1 VTQRKVAE
9 CFVILVRHASR
20 ERRWDKPEAE
30 HKIRNEQPYARAIS
44 DFKTEGEPLAYA
56 LAGRLC
62 DELKD
67 QRQSFEVRS
76 IIHGE
81 HLAAR
86 QTAETFEEVLRK
98 RELLHGERRCQP
110 WLTPEKH
117 TQCEIMIGVRRI
129 IGQARVIR
137 NRSPNP
143 QPKPVCIFIGH
154 QPYLT
159 RIARDLL
166 HGALPGDSLPLGP
179 SEAACL
185 RLDDKRY
192 LWWLLTEKS
201 PDLLTELKDKI
212 KSKYDVAKFFLGA
225 FVVNTGLILNA
236 GLWGPDWL
244 LRNTL
249 LVDKLLAG
257 LAAIAALVSL
267 ALTAATLFSYDRL
280 MMPESFWSDSS
291 ERIEDSQRQASRPPG
306 WNVSRPPSQAVVVL
320 FYEMVHVW
328 KVFFVPAI
336 ISAFLAVGLLVVAL
350 AHRGVSTP
358 LRDGRPEPLASPW
371 DLLIAF
377 LIMAMLAFLIPAL
390 WYDIKKPRLGVDD

>member
-1 VTQRKVAE
+1 MTQRKVAE
-9 CFVILVRHASR
+9 CYVVLVRHASR
-20 ERRWDKPEAE
+20 ERRWDKREAE
-30 HKIRNEQPYARAIS
+30 HKIRNEQRYARAIS

-67 QRQSFEVRS
+67 QRQSFEVRN
-76 IIHGE
+76 IVYGE

-98 RELLHGERRCQP
+98 RELLKGERRCQP
-110 WLTPEKH
+110 WLTPKKH
-117 TQCEIMIGVRRI
+117 TQHEIMVGVRKI
-129 IGQARVIR
+129 IEQTRVIR
-137 NRSPNP
+137 NRSANL

-185 RLDDKRY
+185 RLGDKQY

-201 PDLLTELKDKI
+201 TDLLTELKDKI
-212 KSKYDVAKFFLGA
+212 KSKYDGAKFFLGA

-236 GLWGPDWL
+236 GLWGSDGL
-244 LRNTL
+244 LRNAL
-249 LVDKLLAG
+249 LIDKLLAG
-257 LAAIAALVSL
+257 LAIIATLVSL

-280 MMPESFWSDSS
+280 MMPENFWSDSS
-291 ERIEDSQRQASRPPG
+291 EQGNESQCNAARPAK

-320 FYEMVHVW
+320 FYEMIHVW

-336 ISAFLAVGLLVVAL
+336 ISAFLAVGLLVVVL
-350 AHRGVSTP
+350 AHRGVGTP
-358 LRDGRPEPLASPW
+358 LRGGRPEPLASSW
-371 DLLIAF
+371 DLLVAL
-377 LIMAMLAFLIPAL
+377 LIMAMLAFLIPAQ
-390 WYDIKKPRLGVDD
+390 WHDSRKPRLGVDD

>member
-1 VTQRKVAE
+1 MTEHKVAE

-20 ERRWDKPEAE
+20 EKRWDKPEAE
-30 HKIRNEQPYARAIS
+30 HKIRNEQRYTRAIS

-76 IIHGE
+76 IVYGE

-86 QTAETFEEVLRK
+86 QTAEIFEEVLRM
-98 RELLHGERRCQP
+98 RELLQGKRQCQP
-110 WLTPEKH
+110 LLTPKKH
-117 TQCEIMIGVRRI
+117 TQREIMVGVRRI
-129 IGQARVIR
+129 IEQARVIR
-137 NRSPNP
+137 NRSANL

-166 HGALPGDSLPLGP
+166 QGDLPGDSLPLGP

-185 RLDDKRY
+185 RLGDKRY

-201 PDLLTELKDKI
+201 SDLLTELKDKI

-236 GLWGPDWL
+236 GLWGPDGL
-244 LRNTL
+244 LHSTL
-249 LVDKLLAG
+249 LVEKLFAG
-257 LAAIAALVSL
+257 FAAIAALVSL

-291 ERIEDSQRQASRPPG
+291 ESSDGPQRNASRPPR

-336 ISAFLAVGLLVVAL
+336 ISAFLAVGLLIVAL

-358 LRDGRPEPLASPW
+358 LRDGRPEPLASTW
-371 DLLIAF
+371 ELLVALLI
-377 LIMAMLAFLIPAL
+377 IAMLAFLIPAQ
-390 WYDIKKPRLGVDD
+390 WYDIRKPRLGVDD